1 MVESFPSFLL
11 KKQVRT
17 LLCCRGGSAAGLCSF
32 PKGASWCYSRSG
44 QWGTKAGGGRSP
56 GFPLEE
62 QQQHGEKGK
71 GEKKF
76 SKTNM
81 GRSRAG
87 GGTGAQEQLGAGTLR
102 RTPLIL
108 ELRDGG
114 TERAVSAAGG
124 GAGAGRRRAA
134 PPLLGDTGPPHSSE
148 RGGLVGPG
156 RGAKNGVRP
165 GGG

>member
-1 MVESFPSFLL
+1 MVGVLLGCAPFLR
-11 KKQVRT
+11 VRPGVT
-17 LLCCRGGSAAGLCSF
+17 AGVGNGG
-32 PKGASWCYSRSG
+32 PKR
-44 QWGTKAGGGRSP
+44 GRSP

-62 QQQHGEKGK
+62 QQQHGGKWK

-87 GGTGAQEQLGAGTLR
+87 GGTGAQEQLGAVTLR

-114 TERAVSAAGG
+114 TERAVSTAGG
-124 GAGAGRRRAA
+124 GGGGRQAARRSSVAGRHRTAA
-134 PPLLGDTGPPHSSE
+134 QL
-148 RGGLVGPG
+148 
-156 RGAKNGVRP
+156 
-165 GGG
+165 

>member
-1 MVESFPSFLL
+1 MVGVLLGCAPFLR
-11 KKQVRT
+11 VRPGVT
-17 LLCCRGGSAAGLCSF
+17 AGVGNGG
-32 PKGASWCYSRSG
+32 PKR
-44 QWGTKAGGGRSP
+44 GRSP

-87 GGTGAQEQLGAGTLR
+87 GGTGAQEQLGAVTLR

-124 GAGAGRRRAA
+124 GRGQAGGA
-134 PPLLGDTGPPHSSE
+134 PLLRCWATPDRRTALS
-148 RGGLVGPG
+148 
-156 RGAKNGVRP
+156 GAVW
-165 GGG
+165 

>member
-1 MVESFPSFLL
+1 MVGVLLGCAPFLR
-11 KKQVRT
+11 VRPGVT
-17 LLCCRGGSAAGLCSF
+17 AGVGKGG
-32 PKGASWCYSRSG
+32 PKR
-44 QWGTKAGGGRSP
+44 GRSP

-62 QQQHGEKGK
+62 QQQHGGKGK

-87 GGTGAQEQLGAGTLR
+87 GGTGAQEQLGAVTLR

-114 TERAVSAAGG
+114 TERAVSTAGG
-124 GAGAGRRRAA
+124 GGRQAARRSSVAGRHRTAA
-134 PPLLGDTGPPHSSE
+134 QL
-148 RGGLVGPG
+148 
-156 RGAKNGVRP
+156 
-165 GGG
+165 

>member
-1 MVESFPSFLL
+1 MVGVLLGCAPFLR
-11 KKQVRT
+11 VRPGVT
-17 LLCCRGGSAAGLCSF
+17 AGVGNGG
-32 PKGASWCYSRSG
+32 PKR
-44 QWGTKAGGGRSP
+44 GRSP

-87 GGTGAQEQLGAGTLR
+87 GGTGAQEQLGAVTLR

-114 TERAVSAAGG
+114 TERAVSTAGG
-124 GAGAGRRRAA
+124 GGRQAARRSSVAGRHRTAA
-134 PPLLGDTGPPHSSE
+134 QL
-148 RGGLVGPG
+148 
-156 RGAKNGVRP
+156 
-165 GGG
+165 

>member
-1 MVESFPSFLL
+1 MVGVLLGCAPFLR
-11 KKQVRT
+11 VRLGVT
-17 LLCCRGGSAAGLCSF
+17 AGVGNGG
-32 PKGASWCYSRSG
+32 PKR
-44 QWGTKAGGGRSP
+44 GRSP

-62 QQQHGEKGK
+62 QQQHGGKGK

-87 GGTGAQEQLGAGTLR
+87 GGTGAQEQLGAVTLR

-114 TERAVSAAGG
+114 TERAVSTAGG
-124 GAGAGRRRAA
+124 GGGGRQAARRSSVAGRHRTAA
-134 PPLLGDTGPPHSSE
+134 QL
-148 RGGLVGPG
+148 
-156 RGAKNGVRP
+156 
-165 GGG
+165 

>member
-1 MVESFPSFLL
+1 MGD
-11 KKQVRT
+11 QT
-17 LLCCRGGSAAGLCSF
+17 
-32 PKGASWCYSRSG
+32 
-44 QWGTKAGGGRSP
+44 GGGRSP

-87 GGTGAQEQLGAGTLR
+87 GGTGAQEQLGAVTLR

-108 ELRDGG
+108 VLRDGG

-124 GAGAGRRRAA
+124 GRGQAGGA
-134 PPLLGDTGPPHSSE
+134 PLLRCWATPDRRTALS
-148 RGGLVGPG
+148 
-156 RGAKNGVRP
+156 GAVW
-165 GGG
+165 

>member
-1 MVESFPSFLL
+1 MVGVLLGCAPFLR
-11 KKQVRT
+11 VRPGVT
-17 LLCCRGGSAAGLCSF
+17 AGVGNGG
-32 PKGASWCYSRSG
+32 PKR
-44 QWGTKAGGGRSP
+44 GRSP

-62 QQQHGEKGK
+62 QQQHGGKGK

-87 GGTGAQEQLGAGTLR
+87 GGTGAQEQLGAVTLR

-114 TERAVSAAGG
+114 TERAVSTAGG
-124 GAGAGRRRAA
+124 GGRQAARRSSVAGRHRTAA
-134 PPLLGDTGPPHSSE
+134 QL
-148 RGGLVGPG
+148 
-156 RGAKNGVRP
+156 
-165 GGG
+165 